1 MKFCSIALIGF
12 RATGKSSVGALLARK
27 LHREFLDM
35 DEEITRHLGM
45 SIQEW
50 VELHGW
56 PSFRDAESRLLQE
69 LSRKKNLVLA
79 TGGGVIEKEGNRELL
94 RKNFMVV
101 WLQASASTLLQRLEK
116 DPVTKSN
123 RPPLTDLA
131 WKNEVE
137 EVIRRRDPLYSQC
150 AHIHLDTGALT
161 REETAHRL
169 LETLKRS
176 EKCPRE

>member
-45 SIQEW
+45 SIQKW
-50 VELHGW
+50 VQLHGW

-69 LSRKKNLVLA
+69 LSPQKNLVLA
-79 TGGGVIEKEGNRELL
+79 TGGGVIERENNRELL
-94 RKNFMVV
+94 RNSFVV
-101 WLQASASTLLQRLEK
+101 IWLQAGASTLLQRLEK
-116 DPVTKSN
+116 DPVTRSN

-137 EVIRRRDPLYSQC
+137 EVLRRRDPLYAQC
-150 AHIHLDTGALT
+150 AHIHLETNALT
-161 REETAHRL
+161 REETVQRL
-169 LETLKRS
+169 LEILSRS
-176 EKCPRE
+176 EKCPQE